1 MQIVIEILLPIFGF
15 IICGYSA
22 GRFRLITDQG
32 IQGIIT
38 FVLYFAIPALLFRIV
53 VNNELPGIEDLNV
66 VLTYY
71 SGCFVAFAVSVLFGR
86 TVFSL
91 PLDQLGILG
100 MGSMYSNSVLLGMP
114 LVFTVFGEAG
124 MIPILLIITF
134 HNVLLF
140 PIVIVFIEIG
150 RGRRNASRSGAMAVL
165 LPAFRGAIENPVIIA
180 LAVSF
185 LWAVGGL
192 GIPGPVDIFAE
203 LLGKAV
209 APAAL
214 FALGASMAGYRIA
227 GALSESLTMVGFKLF
242 LHPAAVWMLGR
253 YVFNLEPLILAVA
266 TITAAVPIGA
276 NVFIMAHKYEI
287 YLARVTSAVVISVAL
302 SMLTLAVALTVLVPR

>member
-71 SGCFVAFAVSVLFGR
+71 SGCFIAFAVSVLFGR

-140 PIVIVFIEIG
+140 PIVIVFIELG
-150 RGRRNASRSGAMAVL
+150 RGRRNAPRNGAMAVL

-192 GIPGPVDIFAE
+192 GIPGPVDIFAG

-242 LHPAAVWMLGR
+242 VHPAAVWMLGR

-276 NVFIMAHKYEI
+276 NVYIMAHKYEI
-287 YLARVTSAVVISVAL
+287 YLARVTSAVVISAAL

>member
-150 RGRRNASRSGAMAVL
+150 RGRRNAPRSGAMAVL
-165 LPAFRGAIENPVIIA
+165 LPAFRGASETPGIIA
-180 LAVSF
+180 LAASL

-242 LHPAAVWMLGR
+242 VHPAAVWLLGR

-287 YLARVTSAVVISVAL
+287 YLARVTSAVVISAAL
-302 SMLTLAVALTVLVPR
+302 SMLTLAVALTILVPR

>member
-71 SGCFVAFAVSVLFGR
+71 SGCFIAFAVSVLFGR

-140 PIVIVFIEIG
+140 PIVIVFIELG
-150 RGRRNASRSGAMAVL
+150 RGQRNAPRSGAMAVL

-242 LHPAAVWMLGR
+242 VHPAAVWMLGR

-287 YLARVTSAVVISVAL
+287 YLARVTSAVVISAAL

>member
-71 SGCFVAFAVSVLFGR
+71 SGCFIAFAVSVLFGR

-134 HNVLLF
+134 HNLLLF

-150 RGRRNASRSGAMAVL
+150 RGRRNAPRRGAMAVL

-242 LHPAAVWMLGR
+242 VHPAAVWMLGR

-287 YLARVTSAVVISVAL
+287 YLARVTSAVVISAAL

>member
-71 SGCFVAFAVSVLFGR
+71 SGCFIAFAVSVLFGR

-140 PIVIVFIEIG
+140 PIVIVFIELG
-150 RGRRNASRSGAMAVL
+150 RGRRNAPRRGAMAVL

-242 LHPAAVWMLGR
+242 VHPAAVWMLGR

-287 YLARVTSAVVISVAL
+287 YLARVTSAVVISAAL

>member
-53 VNNELPGIEDLNV
+53 VNNELPGIEDFNV

-150 RGRRNASRSGAMAVL
+150 RGRRNAPRSGAMAVL

-242 LHPAAVWMLGR
+242 VHPAAVWMLGR

-287 YLARVTSAVVISVAL
+287 YLARVTSAVVISAAL

>member
-66 VLTYY
+66 VLAYY

-150 RGRRNASRSGAMAVL
+150 RGRRNAPRSGAMAVL

-242 LHPAAVWMLGR
+242 VHPAAVWMLGR

-287 YLARVTSAVVISVAL
+287 YLARVTSAVVISAAL

>member
-150 RGRRNASRSGAMAVL
+150 RGRRNAPRIGAMAVL

-214 FALGASMAGYRIA
+214 FG
-227 GALSESLTMVGFKLF
+227 
-242 LHPAAVWMLGR
+242 
-253 YVFNLEPLILAVA
+253 
-266 TITAAVPIGA
+266 
-276 NVFIMAHKYEI
+276 HK
-287 YLARVTSAVVISVAL
+287 SK
-302 SMLTLAVALTVLVPR
+302 